1 MALEVVDTT
10 AVLVVDDDGPGIE
23 LEDRDA
29 VFERFVRLDE
39 ARARDSGGVG
49 LGLAIVHRIVT
60 DHGGT
65 IGVSES
71 PRGGAQ
77 FTVRLRSSG

>member
-1 MALEVVDTT
+1 MTLEVVDRT

-23 LEDRDA
+23 LEDRYT

-39 ARARDSGGVG
+39 ARARDSGVG

-65 IGVSES
+65 IEVSES

-77 FTVRLRSSG
+77 FTVRIRSSG